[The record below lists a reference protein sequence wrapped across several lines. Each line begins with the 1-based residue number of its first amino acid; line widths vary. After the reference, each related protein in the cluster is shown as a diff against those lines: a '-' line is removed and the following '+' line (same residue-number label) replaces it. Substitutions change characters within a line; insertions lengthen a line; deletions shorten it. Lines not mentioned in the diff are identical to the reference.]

1 MALKPNLQLVLT
13 LMAIAVSPKS
23 HECDSGPV
31 TFMNASTVT
40 EFVFLGLSGSR
51 PIQLLLSV
59 LVMTCYAAIL
69 LGNLLIVLTVHI
81 DPCLLISPMY
91 FFLANLSILDT
102 ALGSVVVPKVATDLI
117 TCGRTISFG
126 GCMSQLFFLHFFGGS
141 EMLLLTLMAYDRYV
155 AICHPLTYTTTM
167 NRPCCIRLLCFCWA
181 GGLLHSASQ
190 LFLVL
195 GLPFCGPDELDNF
208 FCDVPQVVKLACVD
222 TRVTEVL
229 MVANSGL
236 LSLVCFIILLV
247 SYGIILSALQGR
259 FRESGG
265 KALYTCSS
273 HLTVVSL
280 FFLPCLFVYLVP
292 IFSSSLDKVASVFY
306 TTITPFFNPMI
317 YSLRNQE
324 MKEAMRRVKKKLI
337 FSHWPQKNGKI

>member
-1 MALKPNLQLVLT
+1 MINKSCFSLQ
-13 LMAIAVSPKS
+13 
-23 HECDSGPV
+23 GPV
-31 TFMNASTVT
+31 TFMNASRVT
-40 EFVFLGLSGSR
+40 EFIFLGLSRSR

-59 LVMTCYAAIL
+59 LAMMCYAAIL

-81 DPCLLISPMY
+81 DPHLQKLPMY
-91 FFLANLSILDT
+91 FFLANLSIIDT
-102 ALGSVVVPKVATDLI
+102 SVGSVVVPKVAADLV

-167 NRPCCIRLLCFCWA
+167 NRPRCIRLLCFCWA

-222 TRVTEVL
+222 TRVTEIL

-247 SYGIILSALQGR
+247 SYGIILSTLQGR

-306 TTITPFFNPMI
+306 TTITPFLNPMI

-324 MKEAMRRVKKKLI
+324 MKEAMRRVKKKFI
-337 FSHWPQKNGKI
+337 FSCWSQKEAER

>member
-1 MALKPNLQLVLT
+1 MYT
-13 LMAIAVSPKS
+13 
-23 HECDSGPV
+23 GPV
-31 TFMNASTVT
+31 ALMNVSRVT
-40 EFVFLGLSGSR
+40 EFVFLGLSR
-51 PIQLLLSV
+51 TRYIQLLLSV
-59 LVMTCYAAIL
+59 LFVMCYTAIL

-81 DPCLLISPMY
+81 DPCLLRSPMY

-102 ALGSVVVPKVATDLI
+102 ALGSVVVPKVAKGLI
-117 TCGRTISFG
+117 TSGRTISFG
-126 GCMSQLFFLHFFGGS
+126 GCMSQLFFLHSFGAS
-141 EMLLLTLMAYDRYV
+141 ETFLLILMAYDRYV

-167 NRPCCIRLLCFCWA
+167 NRPHCIRLLCLCWT

-195 GLPFCGPDELDNF
+195 QLPFCGPNELDNF

-222 TRVTEVL
+222 TRVTEIL

-236 LSLVCFIILLV
+236 LSLVSFVILLV
-247 SYGIILSALQGR
+247 SYGIILSTLQGR

-280 FFLPCLFVYLVP
+280 FFLPCFFVYLVP

-306 TTITPFFNPMI
+306 TTITPFLNPMI

-324 MKEAMRRVKKKLI
+324 MKEAMGRIKNKCI
-337 FSHWPQKNGKI
+337 FSHWSQKNGKI

>member
-1 MALKPNLQLVLT
+1 
-13 LMAIAVSPKS
+13 
-23 HECDSGPV
+23 
-31 TFMNASTVT
+31 MNASRVT
-40 EFVFLGLSGSR
+40 EFIFLGLSRSR
-51 PIQLLLSV
+51 PIQLLLFV
-59 LVMTCYAAIL
+59 LVMMCYTAIL
-69 LGNLLIVLTVHI
+69 LGNILIILTVHI
-81 DPCLLISPMY
+81 DPHLLKSPMY
-91 FFLANLSILDT
+91 FLLANLSIIDT
-102 ALGSVVVPKVATDLI
+102 IFSSVVIPKMATGLI
-117 TCGRTISFG
+117 TCGRTISFE
-126 GCMSQLFFLHFFGGS
+126 GCMTQLFVLHVLGGS

-155 AICHPLTYTTTM
+155 AICHPLTYTMKM
-167 NRPCCIRLLCFCWA
+167 NRPRCIRFLCLCWA

-195 GLPFCGPDELDNF
+195 QLPFCGPNELDNF
-208 FCDVPQVVKLACVD
+208 FCDVPQIVKLACVD
-222 TRVTEVL
+222 TRVTEIL

-247 SYGIILSALQGR
+247 SYGIILSMLQGH

-306 TTITPFFNPMI
+306 TTITPFLNPMI
-317 YSLRNQE
+317 YSLRNRE
-324 MKEAMRRVKKKLI
+324 MKEAIGRMTKKYI
-337 FSHWPQKNGKI
+337 FSLWCQKKAEI